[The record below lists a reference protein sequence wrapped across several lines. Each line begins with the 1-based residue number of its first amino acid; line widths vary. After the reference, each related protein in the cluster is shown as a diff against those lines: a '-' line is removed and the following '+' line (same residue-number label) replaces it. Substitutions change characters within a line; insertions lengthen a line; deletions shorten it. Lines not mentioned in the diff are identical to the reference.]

1 MINLLTD
8 SYLSHLKS
16 LLVNEGR
23 HPRMPAFFSFLQ
35 KMVLNDTIYIS
46 YYDIMEVIK
55 MDYKYF
61 ITEIT
66 TSNRLVFKENATT
79 AVNKN

>member
-1 MINLLTD
+1 MKVGI
-8 SYLSHLKS
+8 
-16 LLVNEGR
+16 LVCR
-23 HPRMPAFFSFLQ
+23 PFSFFRK

-79 AVNKN
+79 AVKKENATTAVKN

>member
-1 MINLLTD
+1 ML
-8 SYLSHLKS
+8 
-16 LLVNEGR
+16 
-23 HPRMPAFFSFLQ
+23 AFFYYI
-35 KMVLNDTIYIS
+35 KMVLNDTIYNS
-46 YYDIMEVIK
+46 YYDIRYVIK

-79 AVNKN
+79 AVNN